1 MSDATVTAMAASSA
15 RESRASTRRSAG
27 PSTIANL
34 VPAIS
39 RVTRGCGSRVGAGGT
54 LGAGVDVASAETADD
69 AVGAGDDE
77 GSSLGRATGPHADAR
92 SRTAASKRALT
103 ARSLAT
109 RGRVVRILRAQ
120 VPKEI
125 RISWRWPNAPAR
137 CEERQAQAPVR
148 AHQAERVGSRT
159 LEQGR
164 SPHRGRDDEQDTS
177 PERRDQGLAKEERQ
191 PAHALLARRCAPLAG
206 RH

>member
-27 PSTIANL
+27 PSTIANV

-39 RVTRGCGSRVGAGGT
+39 RVTRGCGSRVGAGGP
-54 LGAGVDVASAETADD
+54 LGAGVDVASVETADD
-69 AVGAGDDE
+69 GVGAGDDE
-77 GSSLGRATGPHADAR
+77 GSSLGRAAGPHADAR

-103 ARSLAT
+103 SGSLPT
-109 RGRVVRILRAQ
+109 RWSGGPDFADAGAERDTNFVEVA
-120 VPKEI
+120 
-125 RISWRWPNAPAR
+125 NAPAR

-159 LEQGR
+159 L
-164 SPHRGRDDEQDTS
+164 
-177 PERRDQGLAKEERQ
+177 
-191 PAHALLARRCAPLAG
+191 
-206 RH
+206 